1 MQNDATNATLKQFFY
16 SYDPAANRTSEQ
28 IDTAVTSGTYNSL
41 NQLTSR
47 QAGGKIRFQ
56 GTLNEPGT
64 VTVGGQPAWM
74 QGGTNFVADVGLTSG
89 TNSVPVV
96 AKDANNNTRTNTYQ
110 VIVPGGTGKTISY
123 DAAGNT
129 TSDGTHT
136 FTWDA
141 ASRLVKITYADSA
154 TSEFGYDAFGRR
166 IRITEKDT
174 SGTATSTKQ
183 FLWDGLAIAE
193 ERDASNSV
201 TARYFEQGFQRIQ
214 VSPSLTQNYF
224 TSRDHLGSIREVV
237 DNTGTL
243 VTRYSYDPFGRNT
256 KSSGTVDSDMLYTGH
271 YYHEKSS
278 LSLAPYRAYVAEL
291 GRWLSRDP
299 IGEAGGINLYGYVS
313 NNPMNFWD
321 PLGLDV
327 WHINDRKAV
336 GNVPGGPYG
345 HSAAIVG
352 QPGGSLFTYH
362 SFDPNGVAKYTF
374 ESLADAMQYAAK
386 KGYDRYSQHQ
396 SCDEGDNS
404 AREKAKEWE
413 DDKYHPTC
421 HNCQNM
427 VNEMMEAAGVPWVG
441 RSWPNVTFREN
452 AKGARSEGKPSDF

>member
-1 MQNDATNATLKQFFY
+1 
-16 SYDPAANRTSEQ
+16 
-28 IDTAVTSGTYNSL
+28 
-41 NQLTSR
+41 
-47 QAGGKIRFQ
+47 
-56 GTLNEPGT
+56 
-64 VTVGGQPAWM
+64 M

-96 AKDANNNTRTNTYQ
+96 AKDANNNTRTNTIQ

-243 VTRYSYDPFGRNT
+243 VTRYNYDPFGRIT
-256 KSSGTVDSDMLYTGH
+256 KLSGTIDSDMLYTGH
-271 YYHEKSS
+271 YCNSLAVFCMKSS
-278 LSLAPYRAYVAEL
+278 GCENVFKISWKLALDFYCKQAHQYACYAFVICL
-291 GRWLSRDP
+291 K
-299 IGEAGGINLYGYVS
+299 
-313 NNPMNFWD
+313 
-321 PLGLDV
+321 PLG
-327 WHINDRKAV
+327 ISAKRR
-336 GNVPGGPYG
+336 NV
-345 HSAAIVG
+345 
-352 QPGGSLFTYH
+352 F
-362 SFDPNGVAKYTF
+362 
-374 ESLADAMQYAAK
+374 AK
-386 KGYDRYSQHQ
+386 K
-396 SCDEGDNS
+396 
-404 AREKAKEWE
+404 
-413 DDKYHPTC
+413 
-421 HNCQNM
+421 
-427 VNEMMEAAGVPWVG
+427 
-441 RSWPNVTFREN
+441 F
-452 AKGARSEGKPSDF
+452 